1 MNKARGHVSQCKLF
15 LILIAVAAA
24 AAAAAAALPFVHRR
38 VTQDD
43 LRRWVNLD
51 REHDVEN
58 ELHVLDEA
66 RDEEELRRRGM
77 VVDCWRTAADTGK
90 NEAISHQMH
99 HGRGGKKKKTVDV
112 NGKRFNNSEPQP
124 NPVQTPTRAR
134 W

>member
-1 MNKARGHVSQCKLF
+1 M
-15 LILIAVAAA
+15 IAAA

-51 REHDVEN
+51 CEHNVEN

-66 RDEEELRRRGM
+66 RDEEELRRRGI

-99 HGRGGKKKKTVDV
+99 HGRCEKKKKTVDV
-112 NGKRFNNSEPQP
+112 NGKRVQQLRATAKARANSNESTM
-124 NPVQTPTRAR
+124 VVVVVVER
-134 W
+134 